1 VVDRELVVSKCARV
15 LIPFIALL
23 YFVNYIDRV
32 NVGFAALTMNKDLA
46 FSPAQYG
53 RGAGIFFL
61 GYLLFQI
68 PANLVL
74 VRLGARRWIFLIMA
88 LWGAIS
94 TATAFVQTPVGFYAV
109 RFLLGVAEA
118 GFFPGM
124 VMYLTYWF
132 PQSYRARFIAGFMIA
147 IPFAFVV
154 GAPLSGFILQMEGVL
169 SLHGWQWL
177 FLIEGLPAF
186 LLAFVVLKFL
196 PDGPGDAPWLTGEE
210 RTEISSRL
218 AADASSLTHELWP
231 ALLDPR
237 VWALGLI
244 YFGINFGRYGV
255 ELWLPQIIQGMGYSN
270 LATTFVVAVPYG
282 LGILA
287 MIYWGRLSDVK
298 GERIW
303 HVALPSLAAAAGCVI
318 ASFAT
323 SDTVVLFALGAV
335 VVGLLAVQGPF
346 FSLPSSY
353 LAGTAAAGGIGL
365 INTLGT
371 GAGGLFGPIVIGIL
385 KQQSGSYGSSM
396 AVLALALVGS
406 ASIALL
412 LGRLKGRSGGD
423 SRVTGRLG
431 RQP

>member
-1 VVDRELVVSKCARV
+1 MIDRELVVSKCARA

-32 NVGFAALTMNKDLA
+32 NVSFAALTMNKDLA
-46 FSPAQYG
+46 FSPAVYG
-53 RGAGIFFL
+53 LGAGIFFW

-68 PANLVL
+68 PANVVL

-88 LWGAIS
+88 VWGAIS
-94 TATAFVQTPVGFYAV
+94 TATAFVQTPAGFYAV

-147 IPFAFVV
+147 IPLAFVV
-154 GAPLSGFILQMEGVL
+154 GAPISGFILQMEGVL

-177 FLIEGLPAF
+177 FLLEGFPAF
-186 LLAFVVLKFL
+186 LLSFVVLKFL
-196 PDGPGDAPWLTGEE
+196 PDGPADAPWLTSDE
-210 RTEISSRL
+210 RADISARL
-218 AADASSLTHELWP
+218 AADASSLNQEFWP

-237 VWALGLI
+237 VWALGFI

-255 ELWLPQIIQGMGYSN
+255 ELWLPQIIQGMGFSI

-282 LGILA
+282 LGIAA
-287 MIYWGRLSDVK
+287 MIYWGRLSDLK

-303 HVALPSLAAAAGCVI
+303 HVALPSLAAAAGCAI

-323 SDTVVLFALGAV
+323 NDAVVLLALGTVVIS
-335 VVGLLAVQGPF
+335 LLAVQGPF
-346 FSLPSSY
+346 FSLPSVY

-365 INTLGT
+365 VNTLGT
-371 GAGGLFGPIVIGIL
+371 GAGGLLGPAVIGAL

-396 AVLALALVGS
+396 AVLALGLLGS

-412 LGRLKGRSGGD
+412 LGRLKGRTAAVPSSLKG
-423 SRVTGRLG
+423 
-431 RQP
+431 